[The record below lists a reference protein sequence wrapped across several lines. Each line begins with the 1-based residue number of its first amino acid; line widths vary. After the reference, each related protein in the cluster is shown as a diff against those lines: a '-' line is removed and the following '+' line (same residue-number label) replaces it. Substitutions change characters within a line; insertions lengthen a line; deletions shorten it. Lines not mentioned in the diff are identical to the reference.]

1 MAPTVSNY
9 FTGFGS
15 FLFQEKHKIPEEQR
29 FIQDND
35 NHDDDDNDHDDD
47 DNDHDEDDDIF
58 KRSINAR
65 YKAQKIRY
73 Y

>member
-35 NHDDDDNDHDDD
+35 KHDDD

>member
-1 MAPTVSNY
+1 MVPTVSNY

-35 NHDDDDNDHDDD
+35 NHDDDDNDHD
-47 DNDHDEDDDIF
+47 EDDDIF